1 MTDLWGGATQELIM
15 SRIEEWEAAAEKW
28 RNDRPL
34 KGLLTVDV
42 VPSSDCENVKIIVRA
57 ENVVTENDEM
67 KIGRWL
73 RGLAASM
80 DVFFAPVVMVN
91 TDDDRYGVEA
101 IICVPIESS
110 VHIGDP
116 WKDSDEF
123 WVVGDLDRKVYLA
136 VKNDDGWED
145 TFVDTSAVDDAIH
158 FDTRDDA
165 VAALWKDSDIVAWV
179 DEQPDPVAI
188 RPLRVERVTTISIK

>member
-1 MTDLWGGATQELIM
+1 M

-28 RNDRPL
+28 RNDHPL

-42 VPSSDCENVKIIVRA
+42 DSSYDRENIKIVVRV
-57 ENVVTENDEM
+57 ENVVTEDDEM
-67 KIGRWL
+67 RIGRWL

-80 DVFFAPVVMVN
+80 DVFFAPVDMDVVN
-91 TDDDRYGVEA
+91 ANINDDGYGIEA
-101 IICVPIESS
+101 SICVPIESS
-110 VHIGDP
+110 VRVDDLK
-116 WKDSDEF
+116 KDSDEF
-123 WVVGDLDRKVYLA
+123 WVIGNLDRGVYLA
-136 VKNDDGWED
+136 VKNDDGWEE

-179 DEQPDPVAI
+179 DEQSDPGAI

>member
-15 SRIEEWEAAAEKW
+15 SRIEEWKAAAEKW

-42 VPSSDCENVKIIVRA
+42 DPSSDCENVKIVVRV
-57 ENVVTENDEM
+57 ENVVTEKDEM

-91 TDDDRYGVEA
+91 TDDEYGVEA
-101 IICVPIESS
+101 VICVPMESS
-110 VHIGDP
+110 VHIDDP

-123 WVVGDLDRKVYLA
+123 WVVGDLDRNVYLA
-136 VKNDDGWED
+136 VKNYDGWEE
-145 TFVDTSAVDDAIH
+145 TFVDTNAVDDAIH
-158 FDTRDDA
+158 FDTRDEA

-179 DEQPDPVAI
+179 DEQSDPRAI